1 MYDDITHDNK
11 EKSLE
16 ILHKWISVWKE
27 MKIEM
32 STPQKSNN
40 GGNLIILFC
49 ESFDLAQVVF
59 DQNWIT
65 LERIKA
71 WVHSAW

>member
-1 MYDDITHDNK
+1 
-11 EKSLE
+11 
-16 ILHKWISVWKE
+16 

-71 WVHSAW
+71 

>member
-1 MYDDITHDNK
+1 
-11 EKSLE
+11 
-16 ILHKWISVWKE
+16 

-49 ESFDLAQVVF
+49 ESLDLAQVVF

-71 WVHSAW
+71 